1 MMLPGMA
8 MLRVLERPCSARW
21 KTLVGL
27 DVFRAEFRARW
38 MTTGVR
44 LRFYNML
51 KSAFIVIFDLTLEPS
66 LVIVERRSVQKG
78 F

>member
-27 DVFRAEFRARW
+27 DVFGAEFRARW
-38 MTTGVR
+38 ITMGVR
-44 LRFYNML
+44 LRFYN
-51 KSAFIVIFDLTLEPS
+51 TLNIG
-66 LVIVERRSVQKG
+66 LVL
-78 F
+78 